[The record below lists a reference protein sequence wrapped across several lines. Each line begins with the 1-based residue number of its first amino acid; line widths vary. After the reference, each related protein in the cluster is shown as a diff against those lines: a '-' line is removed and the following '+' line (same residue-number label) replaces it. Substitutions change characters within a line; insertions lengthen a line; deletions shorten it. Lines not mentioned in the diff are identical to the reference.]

1 MRASRRGVRSRRRA
15 QRRCASRATPAV
27 RRLTDVCSCAALRA
41 CAHNRAVMGNR
52 FAVADAVTGK
62 LGEVAI
68 EHKVGRPA
76 LRSASRRHLPPSVC

>member
-1 MRASRRGVRSRRRA
+1 
-15 QRRCASRATPAV
+15 
-27 RRLTDVCSCAALRA
+27 
-41 CAHNRAVMGNR
+41 MGNR